1 MAASYGAPGVYI
13 EEQPSGSMPIE
24 GVGTAVAAFV
34 GFTERYDRDQGD
46 PTDPAGVKP
55 QLVTSWPQYE
65 RVYGGF
71 VRGAMLPHAVRG
83 FFENGGSAAYICR
96 IPGTDGDGADGDGGR
111 PSLMLPAADNP
122 QTPSM
127 RLAAVRPGTQLEVEV
142 VPPAPPPAPAEGDG
156 SGDGASAQPG
166 NGEYT
171 LRVYES
177 GQLREEIGG
186 IQFSGR
192 STRTVEKTVNERSK
206 FLRIEMQPLQGASLA
221 ERTPAA
227 GRYTLE
233 TPPVSSVSVT
243 PADLAGNEADRTGYQ
258 GLAIAENVTM
268 VAIPDLITVATREDG
283 TVDEEL
289 YLSAQKQL
297 IDYCEASH
305 NKMAI
310 LDTPPGLNAT
320 RALEWRSRLAR
331 DSAFAALHYPNVVV
345 NNPLARPGATN
356 GELFLTVPTAGHVAG
371 VWARTDAA
379 RGVWKA
385 PANEAVRGIAR
396 LENDVTS
403 GEQDLL
409 NPEGVNCIRSFG
421 SYGTKIWG
429 ARTLAKT
436 DPSWRYINVR
446 RLFNFVEES
455 IQRGT
460 QWAVFEPNDFDLWQR
475 VKRNITSFLRGLWTQ
490 GALVGATPEQAFYV
504 LCDASNNPPS
514 SVDEGKLIV
523 EIGIAPVKPAEFVIF
538 RISQWQGGGATS
550 E

>member
-24 GVGTAVAAFV
+24 GVGTAIAAFV
-34 GFTERYDRDQGD
+34 GFTERYDQGEGD
-46 PTDPAGVKP
+46 PTDPTGVRP

-83 FFENGGSAAYICR
+83 FFANGGGACYIVR
-96 IPGTDGDGADGDGGR
+96 IPGGDADGADGR
-111 PSLMLPAADNP
+111 ASLTLPAADRPDVESLNL
-122 QTPSM
+122 SA
-127 RLAAVRPGTQLEVEV
+127 LNPGTRVEVEV
-142 VPPAPPPAPAEGDG
+142 VPPPPPAEGQDGGGTPAAGHGD
-156 SGDGASAQPG
+156 
-166 NGEYT
+166 YT
-171 LRVYES
+171 LRVYE
-177 GQLREEIGG
+177 GGALREEIGG
-186 IQFSGR
+186 LQFGGKSP
-192 STRTVEKTVNERSK
+192 RTLERAVNERSQ
-206 FLRIEMQPLQGASLA
+206 FVRVEVHPVSGVSLA
-221 ERTPAA
+221 ERAPAP

-233 TPPVSSVSVT
+233 PPAATTGTVT
-243 PADLAGNEADRTGYQ
+243 PADLEGSAADRTGYQ
-258 GLAIAENVTM
+258 GLAIADNVTM
-268 VAIPDLITVATREDG
+268 VAIPDLVTVATGEDG
-283 TVDEEL
+283 SVDEEM
-289 YLSAQKQL
+289 YLSVQKQL
-297 IDYCEASH
+297 VDWCEASH
-305 NKMAI
+305 TRMAI

-331 DSAFAALHYPNVVV
+331 DSAFAALYYPNVVV
-345 NNPLARPGATN
+345 TNPLARPGATN
-356 GELFLTVPTAGHVAG
+356 GELYLTTPAAGHVAG
-371 VWARTDAA
+371 VWARTDAS

-385 PANEAVRGIAR
+385 PANEAVRGIVR
-396 LENDVTS
+396 LELEVTS

-446 RLFNFVEES
+446 RLFNYIEES
-455 IQRGT
+455 IRRGT
-460 QWAVFEPNDFDLWQR
+460 QWAVFEPNDYDLWQR
-475 VKRNITSFLRGLWTQ
+475 VKRNIYSFLRGLWMQ

-504 LCDASNNPPS
+504 LCDESNNPAS

-523 EIGIAPVKPAEFVIF
+523 EVGIAPVKPAEFVIF
-538 RISQWQGGGATS
+538 RISQWQGGGAAS

>member
-34 GFTERYDRDQGD
+34 GFTERYDTEQGD
-46 PTDPAGVKP
+46 PTDPRGVKP

-83 FFENGGSAAYICR
+83 FFENGGGAAYICR
-96 IPGTDGDGADGDGGR
+96 IPTTEGDGANGNGR
-111 PSLMLPAADNP
+111 PSLMLPSADNP
-122 QTPSM
+122 NTPGVQLSAVQP
-127 RLAAVRPGTQLEVEV
+127 AAELEIEV
-142 VPPAPPPAPAEGDG
+142 VPPAAPAEAEA
-156 SGDGASAQPG
+156 GDGAAG
-166 NGEYT
+166 NGGEYT
-171 LRVYES
+171 LRVYEN
-177 GQLREEIGG
+177 GALREELGPL
-186 IQFSGR
+186 QFTGR
-192 STRTVEKTVNERSK
+192 SARTLEKTVNDRSK
-206 FLRIEMQPLQGASLA
+206 FVRIEVQPLQGSGSTLA
-221 ERTPAA
+221 ERAPAA
-227 GRYTLE
+227 GRYTLQA
-233 TPPVSSVSVT
+233 PPVSTKSVT
-243 PADLAGNEADRTGYQ
+243 PADLIGNESDRTGYQ

-268 VAIPDLITVATREDG
+268 VAIPDLITVATRDDG
-283 TVDEEL
+283 TIDEEM
-289 YLSAQKQL
+289 YLGAQKQL
-297 IDYCEASH
+297 IDYCEAAH

-310 LDTPPGLNAT
+310 LDTPPGLNAA

-331 DSAFAALHYPNVVV
+331 DSAFGALYYPNVVV
-345 NNPLARPGATN
+345 SNPLARPGATN
-356 GELFLTVPTAGHVAG
+356 GELYLTVPTAGHVAG
-371 VWARTDAA
+371 VWARTDGV

-385 PANEAVRGIAR
+385 PANEAVRGIVR
-396 LENDVTS
+396 LESDITS

-429 ARTLAKT
+429 ARTLART

-446 RLFNFVEES
+446 RLFNFIEES

-460 QWAVFEPNDFDLWQR
+460 QWAVFEPNDYDLWQR
-475 VKRNITSFLRGLWTQ
+475 VKRNISSFLRGLWTQ

-504 LCDASNNPPS
+504 LCDDSNNPPS
-514 SVDEGKLIV
+514 SVDEGRLIV

-538 RISQWQGGGATS
+538 RISQWQGGGAAS

>member
-1 MAASYGAPGVYI
+1 
-13 EEQPSGSMPIE
+13 
-24 GVGTAVAAFV
+24 
-34 GFTERYDRDQGD
+34 
-46 PTDPAGVKP
+46 VKP

-96 IPGTDGDGADGDGGR
+96 IPGAGGSDR
-111 PSLMLPAADNP
+111 PTLTLPAAENP
-122 QTPSM
+122 QATSM
-127 RLAAVRPGTQLEVEV
+127 QLSAVNPGAQLEVEV
-142 VPPAPPPAPAEGDG
+142 VPPPAAPAGDAEN
-156 SGDGASAQPG
+156 SDGGAPANG
-166 NGEYT
+166 GGGEYT
-171 LRVYES
+171 LRVYEA
-177 GQLREEIGG
+177 GQLREELGG

-192 STRTVEKTVNERSK
+192 SARTVEKTVNDRSK
-206 FLRIEMQPLQGASLA
+206 FVRVELNPLQGASLA
-221 ERTPAA
+221 ERIPAA
-227 GRYTLE
+227 GRYTLQA
-233 TPPVSSVSVT
+233 PPVSTGSVT
-243 PADLAGNEADRTGYQ
+243 PADLVGNESDRTGYQ

-268 VAIPDLITVATREDG
+268 VAIPDLITVATGDDG
-283 TVDEEL
+283 SIDEEL
-289 YLSAQKQL
+289 YLGAQKQL
-297 IDYCEASH
+297 IDFCEASH

-331 DSAFAALHYPNVVV
+331 DSAFAALYYPNVVV
-345 NNPLARPGATN
+345 PNPLARPGATN
-356 GELFLTVPTAGHVAG
+356 GELYLTVPTAGHVAG
-371 VWARTDAA
+371 VWARTDGA

-385 PANEAVRGIAR
+385 PANEAVRGIVR
-396 LENDVTS
+396 LENDVTN

-460 QWAVFEPNDFDLWQR
+460 QWAVFEPNDYDLWQR
-475 VKRNITSFLRGLWTQ
+475 VKRNITSFLRGLWMQ
-490 GALVGATPEQAFYV
+490 GALVGTTPEQAFYV
-504 LCDASNNPPS
+504 LCDESNNPAS

-538 RISQWQGGGATS
+538 RISQWQGGGAAS

>member
-34 GFTERYDRDQGD
+34 GFTERYDVEQGD
-46 PTDPAGVKP
+46 PTDPDGVKP

-96 IPGTDGDGADGDGGR
+96 IPNSASTGDGSNGGN
-111 PSLMLPAADNP
+111 PTLTLPAADNP
-122 QTPSM
+122 QNPS
-127 RLAAVRPGTQLEVEV
+127 LQISALNPGANLEVEV
-142 VPPAPPPAPAEGDG
+142 VPPPAPAEGDG
-156 SGDGASAQPG
+156 DGNNAA
-166 NGEYT
+166 GEYT
-171 LRVYES
+171 LRVYEG
-177 GQLREEIGG
+177 GQLREELGG
-186 IQFSGR
+186 LQFSGR
-192 STRTVEKTVNERSK
+192 SARTVERTVNERSK
-206 FLRIEMQPLQGASLA
+206 LLRIELQPLQGASLA

-227 GRYTLE
+227 GRYALQA
-233 TPPVSSVSVT
+233 PPVSAIEVSVN
-243 PADLAGNEADRTGYQ
+243 DLAGNESDRTGYQ

-268 VAIPDLITVATREDG
+268 VAVPDLVTVATKDDG
-283 TVDEEL
+283 SIDEEMFL
-289 YLSAQKQL
+289 GAQKQL
-297 IDYCEASH
+297 IDFCEASH
-305 NKMAI
+305 SKMAI
-310 LDTPPGLNAT
+310 LDVPPGLNAT

-331 DSAFAALHYPNVVV
+331 DSAFGALYYPNVVV
-345 NNPLARPGATN
+345 PNPLARPGATN
-356 GELFLTVPTAGHVAG
+356 GELYLTVPTSGHVAG
-371 VWARTDAA
+371 VWARTDGA

-385 PANEAVRGIAR
+385 PANEAVRGIVR

-446 RLFNFVEES
+446 RLFNFIEES

-523 EIGIAPVKPAEFVIF
+523 EVGIAPVKPAEFVIF
-538 RISQWQGGGATS
+538 RISQWQGGGSATD
-550 E
+550 

>member
-34 GFTERYDRDQGD
+34 GFTERYDREQGD
-46 PTDPAGVKP
+46 PTDPTGVKP

-83 FFENGGSAAYICR
+83 FFSNGGSAAYICR
-96 IPGTDGDGADGDGGR
+96 IPGANGDADGAGGR
-111 PSLMLPAADNP
+111 PALTLPTAANP
-122 QTPSM
+122 QNPSM
-127 RLAAVRPGTQLEVEV
+127 QLVAVNPGANLEVEV
-142 VPPAPPPAPAEGDG
+142 VPPAAPGAPEGG
-156 SGDGASAQPG
+156 GEQDGASG
-166 NGEYT
+166 NGGDYT
-171 LRVYES
+171 LRVYE
-177 GQLREEIGG
+177 GGTLREELGG
-186 IQFSGR
+186 LQFSGR
-192 STRTVEKTVNERSK
+192 SARTVERTVNDRSK
-206 FLRIEMQPLQGASLA
+206 FIRIELQPLQGAALA
-221 ERTPAA
+221 ERVPAA
-227 GRYTLE
+227 GRFTLQV
-233 TPPVSSVSVT
+233 PPVSTVSVT
-243 PADLAGNEADRTGYQ
+243 PADLVGSESERTGYQ

-268 VAIPDLITVATREDG
+268 VAIPDLITVATSQDG
-283 TVDEEL
+283 VVDEEMFL
-289 YLSAQKQL
+289 GAQKQL
-297 IDYCEASH
+297 IDFCEASH

-331 DSAFAALHYPNVVV
+331 DSAFAALYYPNVVV
-345 NNPLARPGATN
+345 SNPLARPGATN
-356 GELFLTVPTAGHVAG
+356 GELYLTVPTSGHVAG
-371 VWARTDAA
+371 VWARTDGA

-385 PANEAVRGIAR
+385 PANEAVRGIVR
-396 LENDVTS
+396 LETDVTS

-446 RLFNFVEES
+446 RLFNFIEES

-475 VKRNITSFLRGLWTQ
+475 VKRNITSFLRGLWSQ

-504 LCDASNNPPS
+504 LCDESNNPAS

-523 EIGIAPVKPAEFVIF
+523 EVGIAPVKPAEFVIF
-538 RISQWQGGGATS
+538 RISQWQGGGAAS

>member
-34 GFTERYDRDQGD
+34 GFTERYDAEQGD

-55 QLVTSWPQYE
+55 QLVTSWPQFE

-83 FFENGGSAAYICR
+83 YFENGGGAAYICR
-96 IPGTDGDGADGDGGR
+96 IPTTDGDGNEGGK
-111 PSLMLPAADNP
+111 PTLMLPSADNP
-122 QTPSM
+122 GTPS
-127 RLAAVRPGTQLEVEV
+127 LQLSAVEPGRNLEVEV
-142 VPPAPPPAPAEGDG
+142 VPPAPAPPPQEGEGGGEAPPAN
-156 SGDGASAQPG
+156 G

-171 LRVYES
+171 LRVYE
-177 GQLREEIGG
+177 GGALREELSGL
-186 IQFSGR
+186 QFSGR
-192 STRTVEKTVNERSK
+192 SARTVEKTVNDRSK
-206 FLRIEMQPLQGASLA
+206 FVRIEVQPLQGASLA
-221 ERTPAA
+221 ERTPAP

-233 TPPVSSVSVT
+233 SPPVSSKSVT
-243 PADLAGNEADRTGYQ
+243 PADLVGNESERTGYQ

-268 VAIPDLITVATREDG
+268 VAIPDLVTVASREDG
-283 TVDEEL
+283 SVDEEMFL
-289 YLSAQKQL
+289 GAQKQL
-297 IDYCEASH
+297 IDFCEASH

-331 DSAFAALHYPNVVV
+331 DSAFGTLYYPNVVV
-345 NNPLARPGATN
+345 SNPLARPGATN
-356 GELFLTVPTAGHVAG
+356 GELYLTVPTSGHVAG
-371 VWARTDAA
+371 VWARTDAT

-385 PANEAVRGIAR
+385 PANEALRGIVR
-396 LENDVTS
+396 LETDVTS

-409 NPEGVNCIRSFG
+409 NPDGVNCIRSFG

-455 IQRGT
+455 IRRGT
-460 QWAVFEPNDFDLWQR
+460 QWAVFEPNDYDLWQR
-475 VKRNITSFLRGLWTQ
+475 VKRTITSFLRGLWMQ

-504 LCDASNNPPS
+504 LCDDSNNPPS
-514 SVDEGKLIV
+514 SVDEGRLIV

-538 RISQWQGGGATS
+538 RISQWQGGGAAN

>member
-34 GFTERYDRDQGD
+34 GFTERYDIDQGD

-83 FFENGGSAAYICR
+83 FFENGGSSAYICR
-96 IPGTDGDGADGDGGR
+96 IPTTDGDGDGASGR
-111 PSLMLPAADNP
+111 PSLTLPSADRP
-122 QTPSM
+122 DTPS
-127 RLAAVRPGTQLEVEV
+127 LQLSAVTPGANLEVEV
-142 VPPAPPPAPAEGDG
+142 VPPAP
-156 SGDGASAQPG
+156 AQPTEG
-166 NGEYT
+166 EGGEGATSNGSGEYT
-171 LRVYES
+171 LRVYE
-177 GQLREEIGG
+177 GGALREELGG
-186 IQFSGR
+186 LQFTGR
-192 STRTVEKTVNERSK
+192 STRTVERTVNDRSK
-206 FLRIEMQPLQGASLA
+206 FVRIEVQPLQGATLA
-221 ERTPAA
+221 ERTPAP
-227 GRYTLE
+227 GRYTLQS
-233 TPPVSSVSVT
+233 PPVSTKSVS
-243 PADLAGNEADRTGYQ
+243 PNDLAGSETDRTGYQ

-268 VAIPDLITVATREDG
+268 VAIPDLITVATRDDG
-283 TVDEEL
+283 TVDEEMFL
-289 YLSAQKQL
+289 GAQKQL
-297 IDYCEASH
+297 IDFCEASH

-320 RALEWRSRLAR
+320 RALEWRARLAR
-331 DSAFAALHYPNVVV
+331 DSAFGALYYPNVVV
-345 NNPLARPGATN
+345 SNPLARPGATN
-356 GELFLTVPTAGHVAG
+356 SELYLTVPTAGHVAG

-385 PANEAVRGIAR
+385 PANEALRGIVR
-396 LENDVTS
+396 LENDVTN

-409 NPEGVNCIRSFG
+409 NPDGVNCIRSFG

-455 IQRGT
+455 IKRGT

-475 VKRNITSFLRGLWTQ
+475 VKRTINSFLRGMWTQ
-490 GALVGATPEQAFYV
+490 GALVGATAEQAFYV

-538 RISQWQGGGATS
+538 RISQWQGGGAAS

>member
-34 GFTERYDRDQGD
+34 GFTERYDREQGD

-71 VRGAMLPHAVRG
+71 VRGALLPHAVRG

-96 IPGTDGDGADGDGGR
+96 VPGENTSNGNGSAGK
-111 PSLMLPAADNP
+111 PATTLPAASNP
-122 QTPSM
+122 EAESV
-127 RLAAVRPGTQLEVEV
+127 RLSALDPAARLEVEV
-142 VPPAPPPAPAEGDG
+142 VPPQAPTEGDG
-156 SGDGASAQPG
+156 AGAPTDH
-166 NGEYT
+166 T
-171 LRVYES
+171 LRVYQD
-177 GQLREEIGG
+177 GALQEELGG
-186 IQFSGR
+186 LQFTGR
-192 STRTVEKTVNERSK
+192 SARAVEKTVNERSR
-206 FLRIEMQPLQGASLA
+206 FVRIEVQPLQGQTLA
-221 ERTPAA
+221 ERAPAP

-233 TPPVSSVSVT
+233 VPPVSTVSVT
-243 PADLAGNEADRTGYQ
+243 PADLVGSESDRTGYQ
-258 GLAIAENVTM
+258 GLAIAQNVTM
-268 VAIPDLITVATREDG
+268 VAIPDLVTVATREDG
-283 TVDEEL
+283 SIDEEMFL
-289 YLSAQKQL
+289 GAQKQL
-297 IDYCEASH
+297 IDYCEAAH

-331 DSAFAALHYPNVVV
+331 DSAFAALYYPNVVV
-345 NNPLARPGATN
+345 NNPLARPGANN
-356 GELFLTVPTAGHVAG
+356 GELYLTVPTAGHVAG

-385 PANEAVRGIAR
+385 PANEPLRGIVR
-396 LENDVTS
+396 LENDVTN

-409 NPEGVNCIRSFG
+409 NPDGVNCIRSFG

-504 LCDASNNPPS
+504 LCDESNNPAS

-538 RISQWQGGGATS
+538 RISQWQGGGAAS

>member
-34 GFTERYDRDQGD
+34 GFTERYDREQGD
-46 PTDPAGVKP
+46 PTDPDGVRP

-71 VRGAMLPHAVRG
+71 VRGAVLPHAVRG

-96 IPGTDGDGADGDGGR
+96 VPGANGSDGGGR
-111 PSLMLPAADNP
+111 PALTLPAADHP
-122 QTPSM
+122 ETPSM
-127 RLAAVRPGTQLEVEV
+127 RLSAVEPGANLEVEV
-142 VPPAPPPAPAEGDG
+142 VPPAPPPASDGEGD
-156 SGDGASAQPG
+156 SGAPAA
-166 NGEYT
+166 NGDYT
-171 LRVYES
+171 LRVYEN
-177 GQLREEIGG
+177 GQLREELGG

-192 STRTVEKTVNERSK
+192 STKTVEKTVNERSK
-206 FLRIEMQPLQGASLA
+206 FVRIEMQPVQGASLA

-227 GRYTLE
+227 GRYALE
-233 TPPVSSVSVT
+233 SPPLSTVSVT
-243 PADLAGNEADRTGYQ
+243 PADLAGTESARTGYQ

-268 VAIPDLITVATREDG
+268 VAVPDLVTVATRDDG
-283 TVDEEL
+283 TMDEEMFL
-289 YLSAQKQL
+289 GAQKQL
-297 IDYCEASH
+297 IDFCEASH

-331 DSAFAALHYPNVVV
+331 DSAFAALYYPNVVV
-345 NNPLARPGATN
+345 TNPLARPGATN
-356 GELFLTVPTAGHVAG
+356 GELYLTVPTAGHVAG

-385 PANEAVRGIAR
+385 PANEALRGIVR

-409 NPEGVNCIRSFG
+409 NPEGINCVRSFG

-455 IQRGT
+455 IRRGT

-475 VKRNITSFLRGLWTQ
+475 VKRNITSFLRGLWSQ

-504 LCDASNNPPS
+504 LCDESNNPPS

-538 RISQWQGGGATS
+538 RISQWQGGGAAT

>member
-34 GFTERYDRDQGD
+34 GFTERYDREQGD
-46 PTDPAGVKP
+46 PTDPAGVRP

-71 VRGAMLPHAVRG
+71 VRGAVLPHAVRG

-96 IPGTDGDGADGDGGR
+96 IPGGNGSDGAAGT
-111 PSLMLPAADNP
+111 PTLTLPAADNP

-127 RLAAVRPGTQLEVEV
+127 QLSAVDPTANLEIEV
-142 VPPAPPPAPAEGDG
+142 VPPAAPASSDGDSDG
-156 SGDGASAQPG
+156 GAPAANGGGD
-166 NGEYT
+166 YT
-171 LRVYES
+171 LRVYEG
-177 GQLREEIGG
+177 GQLREELGG

-192 STRTVEKTVNERSK
+192 SAKTVEKTVNDRSK
-206 FLRIEMQPLQGASLA
+206 FLRVDLQPVQGASLA

-233 TPPVSSVSVT
+233 APPVSTVSVT
-243 PADLAGNEADRTGYQ
+243 PADLAGSESDRTGYQ

-268 VAIPDLITVATREDG
+268 VAVPDLVTVATRDDG
-283 TVDEEL
+283 SIDEEMFL
-289 YLSAQKQL
+289 GAQKQL
-297 IDYCEASH
+297 VDFCEAAH

-331 DSAFAALHYPNVVV
+331 DSAFGALYYPNVVV
-345 NNPLARPGATN
+345 TNPLARPGATN
-356 GELFLTVPTAGHVAG
+356 GELYLTVPAAGHVAG

-385 PANEAVRGIAR
+385 PANEALRGIVR
-396 LENDVTS
+396 LENDVTN

-409 NPEGVNCIRSFG
+409 NPDGVNCIRSFG

-504 LCDASNNPPS
+504 LCDESNNPAS
-514 SVDEGKLIV
+514 SVDEGRLIV
-523 EIGIAPVKPAEFVIF
+523 EVGIAPVKPAEFVIF
-538 RISQWQGGGATS
+538 RISQWQGGGAAT

>member
-13 EEQPSGSMPIE
+13 EEQPSGSIPIE

-34 GFTERYDRDQGD
+34 GFTERYDIEQGD
-46 PTDPAGVKP
+46 PTDPDGVKP

-65 RVYGGF
+65 RIYGGF
-71 VRGAMLPHAVRG
+71 VRGAVLPHAVRG
-83 FFENGGSAAYICR
+83 FFENGGSKAYICR
-96 IPGTDGDGADGDGGR
+96 IPTTDEEGNTAGR
-111 PSLMLPAADNP
+111 GKPTLTLPSADNP
-122 QTPSM
+122 GTPS
-127 RLAAVRPGTQLEVEV
+127 LQLSAVQSGANLEVEV
-142 VPPAPPPAPAEGDG
+142 VPPAAAPPAEGEGEGGGTSSNG
-156 SGDGASAQPG
+156 S
-166 NGEYT
+166 GEYT
-171 LRVYES
+171 LRVYEE
-177 GQLREEIGG
+177 GALREELSGL
-186 IQFSGR
+186 QFSGR
-192 STRTVEKTVNERSK
+192 SARTVEKTVNDRSK
-206 FLRIEMQPLQGASLA
+206 FVRIEVQPLQGASLA

-227 GRYTLE
+227 GRYTLQA
-233 TPPVSSVSVT
+233 PPVSTKSVT
-243 PADLAGNEADRTGYQ
+243 PADLVGNESDRTGYQ

-268 VAIPDLITVATREDG
+268 VAIPDLVTVATKDDG
-283 TVDEEL
+283 SIDEEMFL
-289 YLSAQKQL
+289 GAQKQL
-297 IDYCEASH
+297 IDFCEASH

-331 DSAFAALHYPNVVV
+331 DSAFAALYYPNVVV
-345 NNPLARPGATN
+345 PNPLARPGATN
-356 GELFLTVPTAGHVAG
+356 GELYLTVPTAGHVAG
-371 VWARTDAA
+371 VWARTDGT

-385 PANEAVRGIAR
+385 PANEALRGIVR
-396 LENDVTS
+396 LQNDVTA

-446 RLFNFVEES
+446 RLFNFIEES

-475 VKRNITSFLRGLWTQ
+475 VKRNITSFLRGLWQQ

-504 LCDASNNPPS
+504 VCDESNNPAS

-538 RISQWQGGGATS
+538 RISQWQGGGAAT

>member
-34 GFTERYDRDQGD
+34 GFTERYDVEQGD
-46 PTDPAGVKP
+46 PTDPDGVKP

-96 IPGTDGDGADGDGGR
+96 IPNSASNGDGSNGGN
-111 PSLMLPAADNP
+111 PTLTLPAADNP
-122 QTPSM
+122 QNPS
-127 RLAAVRPGTQLEVEV
+127 LQISALNPGTNLEVEV
-142 VPPAPPPAPAEGDG
+142 VPPPAPAEGDG
-156 SGDGASAQPG
+156 DAG
-166 NGEYT
+166 NAAGEYT
-171 LRVYES
+171 LRVYEG
-177 GQLREEIGG
+177 GQLREELGG
-186 IQFSGR
+186 LQFSGR
-192 STRTVEKTVNERSK
+192 SARTVERTVNERSK
-206 FLRIEMQPLQGASLA
+206 LLRIELQPLQGASLA

-227 GRYTLE
+227 GRYALQS
-233 TPPVSSVSVT
+233 PPVSAIEVSVN
-243 PADLAGNEADRTGYQ
+243 DLAGNESDRTGYQ

-268 VAIPDLITVATREDG
+268 VAVPDLVTVATKDDG
-283 TVDEEL
+283 SIDEEMFL
-289 YLSAQKQL
+289 GAQKQL
-297 IDYCEASH
+297 IDFCEASH
-305 NKMAI
+305 SKMAI
-310 LDTPPGLNAT
+310 LDVPPGLNAT

-331 DSAFAALHYPNVVV
+331 DSAFGALYYPNVVV
-345 NNPLARPGATN
+345 PNPLARPGATN
-356 GELFLTVPTAGHVAG
+356 GELYLTVPTSGHVAG
-371 VWARTDAA
+371 VWARTDGA

-385 PANEAVRGIAR
+385 PANEAVRGIVR

-446 RLFNFVEES
+446 RLFNFIEES

-523 EIGIAPVKPAEFVIF
+523 EVGIAPVKPAEFVIF
-538 RISQWQGGGATS
+538 RISQWQGGGSATD
-550 E
+550 